1 MLESLFCLLVLFR
14 SEVNVSTL
22 QRVSTGVETKKMCV
36 NFNRQFMEYYHKCAN
51 KRVHSKPLC
60 ILFSDT
66 KGIQWA
72 DTDATNCTMESNPHD
87 GMDVKYVQRS
97 GLNIATMLALAART
111 DAVVSAYMKP

>member
-72 DTDATNCTMESNPHD
+72 DTDATVVAIYALKGDPCEFKANTEILVRIH
-87 GMDVKYVQRS
+87 VQAS
-97 GLNIATMLALAART
+97 L
-111 DAVVSAYMKP
+111 

>member
-72 DTDATNCTMESNPHD
+72 DTDATHCQ
-87 GMDVKYVQRS
+87 YVLEEGPFVH
-97 GLNIATMLALAART
+97 GLSERFVTLMIH
-111 DAVVSAYMKP
+111 